1 MNIVMMTNT
10 YLPHVGGV
18 ARSVHSFVEGYR
30 QRGHRVLVV
39 APEFPGMSD
48 EEQGVIRLPAL
59 QRFNGSDFSVVL
71 PVPGHLSA
79 ALEAFEPDLI
89 HSHHPFLVGST
100 ALRAAQARGCPLVFT
115 HHTMYEQY
123 THYVPGD
130 SEVLRRFVVQ
140 LSVSYAN
147 LCDQVFAPSE
157 SVAGVLRRRG
167 VERPV
172 EVLPTGVN
180 REDFARGDG
189 PGFRRALG
197 IPEDARVIGHLGR
210 LAPEKNLAF
219 LGQAVARVLRDDPKA
234 WFLVVGEGPSSSE
247 LRGIMERAGVA
258 ERLRLAGKRVQPE
271 LADAYHAMDLFA
283 FASLSETQGMVL
295 AEAMAAGLPVVAV
308 DAPGAREVVA
318 DGRNGR
324 LLAGGAGEA
333 EFAAALEQQLQ
344 ALAGD
349 PEPWRRAVA
358 ETAARY
364 DTGRCVD
371 QALRAYGRLTE
382 GHSAE
387 RSEADDAWQA
397 SMRRIRAEWDLI
409 KGMAQAAGAAARERE
424 DPAA

>member
-39 APEFPGMSD
+39 APEFPGVA
-48 EEQGVIRLPAL
+48 EREQGVIRLPAL

-79 ALEAFEPDLI
+79 ALDAFEPDLI

-100 ALRAAQARGCPLVFT
+100 ALRAAQSRSCPLVFT

-130 SEVLRRFVVQ
+130 SEPLRRFVVQ

-157 SVAGVLRRRG
+157 SVAEVLRRRG

-172 EVLPTGVN
+172 EVLPTGVR

-197 IPEDARVIGHLGR
+197 IPEEARVVGHLGR
-210 LAPEKNLAF
+210 LAPEKNLDF
-219 LGQAVARVLRDDPKA
+219 LGRAVARVLREDPQA
-234 WFLVVGEGPSSSE
+234 WFLVVGDGPSSRDLQRS
-247 LRGIMERAGVA
+247 MAQAGVA
-258 ERLRLAGKRVQPE
+258 ERLCLAGKRVQPE

-295 AEAMAAGLPVVAV
+295 AEAMAAGLPVVAL
-308 DAPGAREVVA
+308 DAPGAREVVD
-318 DGRNGR
+318 DGHNGR
-324 LLAGGAGEA
+324 LLAGEDEVG
-333 EFAAALEQQLQ
+333 FAAAVAQQLR
-344 ALAGD
+344 AVAED
-349 PEPWRRAVA
+349 PQPWRRAVA

-364 DTGRCVD
+364 DTQRCVD

-382 GHSAE
+382 GRSAS
-387 RSEADDAWQA
+387 RTEADDAWRA
-397 SMRRIRAEWDLI
+397 SMGRIRAEWDLI
-409 KGMAQAAGAAARERE
+409 KGVAQAAGAAARERE